1 MGMTATEKILA
12 RASRRAHVR
21 PGDIVFPDP
30 DLVIVHD
37 GLVVSSKAE
46 LDAVGIDRVF
56 ETNRVYFVT
65 DHDVVYTSPRA
76 VERGT
81 QIRRIVKEWGIQ
93 NFFDVGKGGH
103 GHIFPIQTG
112 VVVPGTFYFDNDR
125 HCTNA
130 GGVGAVGFRVGTE
143 IATVLATGTL
153 WTKVPPSIRLTLKGK
168 VKPGVFGRDV
178 GFRIV
183 QDLARRGID
192 LDYRVLELAGDLDQ
206 FDLGERVALCS
217 SPTEMRAIGVFVP
230 PSAAIIAEARARTK
244 RPFEPVFSDPD
255 ATYEH
260 DLTLDLSEIEPQ
272 VVLTGGVDR
281 GVDIATMAGTAIN
294 HAFIG
299 SCGSGMYEDLVAAAR
314 VLKGRQVAPG
324 VRLFVVPGSELN
336 TKRMQTDGLMQVFVE
351 AGAMVMPAGCG
362 ICSSGKMGPVH
373 SGEVSISTAADN
385 VVGRFGAKD
394 AELYLASPA
403 TVAAS
408 AVAGRITDP
417 RDFQAFPP
425 KGVAA

>member
-12 RASRRAHVR
+12 RASRRDRVR
-21 PGDIVFPDP
+21 PGDIVFPRP

-56 ETNRVYFVT
+56 DTDRIYFVT

-81 QIRRIVKEWGIQ
+81 QIRKIVKEWGIRH
-93 NFFDVGKGGH
+93 FFDVGQGGH
-103 GHIFPIQTG
+103 GHIFPIQSG
-112 VVVPGTFYFDNDR
+112 VVNPGTFYFDNDR

-130 GGVGAVGFRVGTE
+130 GGIGAVGFRVGTE
-143 IATVLATGTL
+143 IATVLATGTV
-153 WTKVPPSIRLTLKGK
+153 WTKVPPTIRLTLKGK

-183 QDLARRGID
+183 QDLNKRGID

-206 FDLGERVALCS
+206 FDLGERIALCS
-217 SPTEMRAIGVFVP
+217 SPTEMRAIGVFIP
-230 PSAAIIAEARARTK
+230 PSEKILTEAKARAK
-244 RPFEPVFSDPD
+244 RPFEPVFSDTD
-255 ATYEH
+255 AEYEL
-260 DLTLDLSEIEPQ
+260 DVTLDVSEVEPQ
-272 VVLTGGVDR
+272 VVLTGGVEN
-281 GVDIATMAGTAIN
+281 GVDIAAKAGTPIN

-299 SCGSGMYEDLVAAAR
+299 SCASGMYEDLVAAAKILR
-314 VLKGRQVAPG
+314 GRRVAPG

-394 AELYLASPA
+394 AELFLASPA

-408 AVAGRITDP
+408 AVTGVVTDP
-417 RDFQAFPP
+417 RDFQVFRP
-425 KGVAA
+425 GEAA

>member
-1 MGMTATEKILA
+1 M
-12 RASRRAHVR
+12 
-21 PGDIVFPDP
+21 
-30 DLVIVHD
+30 
-37 GLVVSSKAE
+37 
-46 LDAVGIDRVF
+46 DAVGIDCVF
-56 ETNRVYFVT
+56 DTDRVYFVT

-81 QIRRIVKEWGIQ
+81 QIRRIVKEWGIK
-93 NFFDVGKGGH
+93 NFFDVGQGGH
-103 GHIFPIQTG
+103 GHIFPIQAGMVT
-112 VVVPGTFYFDNDR
+112 PGTFYFDNDR

-130 GGVGAVGFRVGTE
+130 GGIGAVGFRVGTE
-143 IATVLATGTL
+143 IATVLATGTV
-153 WTKVPPSIRLTLKGK
+153 WTKVPPTIRLTLKGK
-168 VKPGVFGRDV
+168 AKPGVFGRDI

-183 QDLARRGID
+183 QDLAKRGVD

-206 FDLGERVALCS
+206 FSLDERVALCS
-217 SPTEMRAIGVFVP
+217 SPTEQRAIGVFIP
-230 PSAAIIAEARARTK
+230 PSAKIVAEARARSK
-244 RPFEPVFSDPD
+244 RPFEPVYSDPD
-255 ATYEH
+255 AEYEL
-260 DLTLDLSEIEPQ
+260 DLTLDLAEIEPQ

-281 GVDIATMAGTAIN
+281 GVDIAKMSGKAIN

-299 SCGSGMYEDLVAAAR
+299 SCGSGMYEDLVAAAKL
-314 VLKGRQVAPG
+314 LKGRRVAPG

-385 VVGRFGAKD
+385 VAGRFGAKD
-394 AELYLASPA
+394 AELLLASPA

-408 AVAGRITDP
+408 AVAGVITDP

-425 KGVAA
+425 KGEAA

>member
-12 RASRRAHVR
+12 RASRRDRVR
-21 PGDIVFPDP
+21 PGDIVFPKP

-56 ETNRVYFVT
+56 DTDRIYFVT

-81 QIRRIVKEWGIQ
+81 QIRKIVKEWGIKH
-93 NFFDVGKGGH
+93 FFDVGQGGH
-103 GHIFPIQTG
+103 GHIFPIQSG
-112 VVVPGTFYFDNDR
+112 VVNPGTFYFDNDR

-130 GGVGAVGFRVGTE
+130 GGIGAVGFRVGTE
-143 IATVLATGTL
+143 IATVLATGTV
-153 WTKVPPSIRLTLKGK
+153 WTKVPPTIRLTLKGK

-183 QDLARRGID
+183 QDLAKRGID

-206 FDLGERVALCS
+206 FDLGERIALCS
-217 SPTEMRAIGVFVP
+217 SPTEMRAIGVFIP
-230 PSAAIIAEARARTK
+230 PSEKILADAKARAR
-244 RPFEPVFSDPD
+244 RPFEPVFSDAD
-255 ATYEH
+255 AEYEL
-260 DLTLDLSEIEPQ
+260 DLTLDVSEIEPQ
-272 VVLTGGVDR
+272 VVLTGGVEN
-281 GVDIATMAGTAIN
+281 GVDIAAKAGTPIN

-299 SCGSGMYEDLVAAAR
+299 SCASGMYEDLITAAKILR
-314 VLKGRQVAPG
+314 GRRVAPG

-394 AELYLASPA
+394 AELFLASPA

-408 AVAGRITDP
+408 AVTGVVTDP
-417 RDFQAFPP
+417 RDFQVFRP
-425 KGVAA
+425 GEAA

>member
-12 RASRRAHVR
+12 RASRREQVR
-21 PGDIVFPDP
+21 PGDIVFPQP

-37 GLVVSSKAE
+37 GLVVSSKDE

-56 ETNRVYFVT
+56 DTNRIYFVT

-81 QIRRIVKEWGIQ
+81 KIRKIVKEWGIKH
-93 NFFDVGKGGH
+93 FFDVGQGGH
-103 GHIFPIQTG
+103 GHIFPIQSG
-112 VVVPGTFYFDNDR
+112 VVNPGTFYFDNDR

-130 GGVGAVGFRVGTE
+130 GGIGAVGFRVGTE

-153 WTKVPPSIRLTLKGK
+153 WTKVPPTIRLTLKGR

-183 QDLARRGID
+183 QDLAKRGVD

-206 FDLGERVALCS
+206 FDLGERIALCS
-217 SPTEMRAIGVFVP
+217 SPTEMRAIGVFIP
-230 PSAAIIAEARARTK
+230 PSAQVIADAKARAK
-244 RPFEPVFSDPD
+244 RPFEPVFSDAD
-255 ATYEH
+255 AGYEM

-272 VVLTGGVDR
+272 VVLTGGVEN
-281 GVDIATMAGTAIN
+281 GVDIAAKAGTPIN

-299 SCGSGMYEDLVAAAR
+299 SCASGMYEDLVAAAKILR
-314 VLKGRQVAPG
+314 GRRIGPG

-336 TKRMQTDGLMQVFVE
+336 TRRMQTDGLMQVFVE

-394 AELYLASPA
+394 AELFLASPA

-408 AVAGRITDP
+408 AVTGVVTDP
-417 RDFQAFPP
+417 RDFQAFGS
-425 KGVAA
+425 KGEAA

>member
-12 RASRRAHVR
+12 RASRRDRVR
-21 PGDIVFPDP
+21 PGDIVFPKP

-46 LDAVGIDRVF
+46 LDGVGIDRVF
-56 ETNRVYFVT
+56 DTDRIYFVT

-81 QIRRIVKEWGIQ
+81 QIRKIVKEWGIKH
-93 NFFDVGKGGH
+93 FFDVGQGGH
-103 GHIFPIQTG
+103 GHIFPIQSG
-112 VVVPGTFYFDNDR
+112 VVTPGTFYFDNDR

-130 GGVGAVGFRVGTE
+130 GGIGAVGFRVGTE
-143 IATVLATGTL
+143 IATVLATGTV
-153 WTKVPPSIRLTLKGK
+153 WTKVPPTIRLTLKGK

-192 LDYRVLELAGDLDQ
+192 LDYRVLELAGDLEQ
-206 FDLGERVALCS
+206 FDLGERIALCS
-217 SPTEMRAIGVFVP
+217 SPTEMRAIGVFIP
-230 PSAAIIAEARARTK
+230 PSERILAEAKARAK
-244 RPFEPVFSDPD
+244 RPFEPVFSDAD
-255 ATYEH
+255 AEYEL
-260 DLTLDLSEIEPQ
+260 DLTLDVSEIEPQ
-272 VVLTGGVDR
+272 VVLTGGVER
-281 GVDIATMAGTAIN
+281 GVDIAAKAGTSIN

-299 SCGSGMYEDLVAAAR
+299 SCASGMYEDLVAAAKILR
-314 VLKGRQVAPG
+314 GRRVAPG

-394 AELYLASPA
+394 AELFLASPA

-408 AVAGRITDP
+408 AVTGVVTDP
-417 RDFQAFPP
+417 RDFQVFRS
-425 KGVAA
+425 GEAA

>member
-12 RASRRAHVR
+12 RASRQEHVR
-21 PGDIVFPDP
+21 PGDIVFPQP

-37 GLVVSSKAE
+37 GLVVSSKDE

-56 ETNRVYFVT
+56 DTNRIYFVT

-81 QIRRIVKEWGIQ
+81 KIRKIVKEWGIKH
-93 NFFDVGKGGH
+93 FFDVGQGGH
-103 GHIFPIQTG
+103 GHIFPIQSG
-112 VVVPGTFYFDNDR
+112 VVNPGTFYFDNDR

-130 GGVGAVGFRVGTE
+130 GGIGAVGFRVGTE

-153 WTKVPPSIRLTLKGK
+153 WTKVPPTIRLTLKGK

-183 QDLARRGID
+183 QDLAKRGVD

-206 FDLGERVALCS
+206 FDLGERIALCS
-217 SPTEMRAIGVFVP
+217 SPTEMRAIGVFIP
-230 PSAAIIAEARARTK
+230 PSAQVITDARARAR
-244 RPFEPVFSDPD
+244 RPFEAVFSDAD
-255 ATYEH
+255 AAYEM

-272 VVLTGGVDR
+272 VVLTGGVEN
-281 GVDIATMAGTAIN
+281 GVDVAAKAGTPIN

-299 SCGSGMYEDLVAAAR
+299 SCASGMYEDLVAAAKILR
-314 VLKGRQVAPG
+314 GRRIAPG

-336 TKRMQTDGLMQVFVE
+336 TRRMQTDGLMQVFVE

-394 AELYLASPA
+394 AELFLASPA

-408 AVAGRITDP
+408 AVTGVVTDP
-417 RDFQAFPP
+417 RDFQAFARE
-425 KGVAA
+425 GAAA

>member
-12 RASRRAHVR
+12 RASRRDRVR
-21 PGDIVFPDP
+21 PGDIVFPQP

-56 ETNRVYFVT
+56 DTDRIYFVT

-81 QIRRIVKEWGIQ
+81 QIRKIVKEWGIKH
-93 NFFDVGKGGH
+93 FFDVGQGGH
-103 GHIFPIQTG
+103 GHIFPIQSG
-112 VVVPGTFYFDNDR
+112 VVNPGAFYFDNDR

-130 GGVGAVGFRVGTE
+130 GGIGAVGFRVGTE
-143 IATVLATGTL
+143 IATVLATGTI
-153 WTKVPPSIRLTLKGK
+153 WTKVPPTIRLTLKGK

-183 QDLARRGID
+183 QDLAKRGID

-206 FDLGERVALCS
+206 FDLGERIALCS
-217 SPTEMRAIGVFVP
+217 SPTEMRAIGVFIP
-230 PSAAIIAEARARTK
+230 PSDKILAEARARAK
-244 RPFEPVFSDPD
+244 RPFDPVVSDAD
-255 ATYEH
+255 AEYE
-260 DLTLDLSEIEPQ
+260 LDLALDVSEIEPQ
-272 VVLTGGVDR
+272 VVLTGGVEN
-281 GVDIATMAGTAIN
+281 GVDIAAKAGTPIN

-299 SCGSGMYEDLVAAAR
+299 SCASGMYEDLVAAAKILR
-314 VLKGRQVAPG
+314 GRRVAPG
-324 VRLFVVPGSELN
+324 VRLFVVPGSEIN

-394 AELYLASPA
+394 AELFLASPA

-408 AVAGRITDP
+408 AVTGVVTDP
-417 RDFQAFPP
+417 RDFQAFRS
-425 KGVAA
+425 GEAA

>member
-1 MGMTATEKILA
+1 MGMTASEKILA
-12 RASRRAHVR
+12 RASGQAHVR
-21 PGDIVFPDP
+21 PGDIVFPQP

-37 GLVVSSKAE
+37 GLVPSSKAE

-56 ETNRVYFVT
+56 DTSRIYFVT
-65 DHDVVYTSPRA
+65 DHDVVYTTPRA

-81 QIRRIVKEWGIQ
+81 QIRRIVKEWGIE
-93 NFFDVGKGGH
+93 NFFDVGQGGH
-103 GHIFPIQTG
+103 GHIFPIQSG
-112 VVVPGTFYFDNDR
+112 VVTPGTFYFDNDR

-130 GGVGAVGFRVGTE
+130 GGIGAMGFRVGTE
-143 IATVLATGTL
+143 IATVLATGTV
-153 WTKVPPSIRLTLKGK
+153 WTKVPKSIRLTLRGQAR
-168 VKPGVFGRDV
+168 PGVFGRDI

-183 QDLARRGID
+183 QMLGQRGID

-206 FDLGERVALCS
+206 FSLDERVALCS
-217 SPTEMRAIGVFVP
+217 SPTEMRAIGVFIP
-230 PSAAIIAEARARTK
+230 PSPAIVAAARARAK
-244 RPFEPVFSDPD
+244 KPFEPVYSDAD
-255 ATYEH
+255 AEYEFDLEM
-260 DLTLDLSEIEPQ
+260 DLTEIEPQ

-281 GVDIATMAGTAIN
+281 GVDIASMAGTVIN

-299 SCGSGMYEDLVAAAR
+299 SCASGMYEDLVVAAKL
-314 VLKGRQVAPG
+314 LKGRRVAPG

-336 TKRMQTDGLMQVFVE
+336 MKRMQTDGLMEIFVN

-362 ICSSGKMGPVH
+362 LCSGGKMGPVH

-394 AELYLASPA
+394 AELFLASPA

-408 AVAGRITDP
+408 AMAGRIADA
-417 RDFQAFPP
+417 REFQAFHA
-425 KGVAA
+425 GAAE

>member
-1 MGMTATEKILA
+1 
-12 RASRRAHVR
+12 
-21 PGDIVFPDP
+21 
-30 DLVIVHD
+30 VIVHD

-56 ETNRVYFVT
+56 DPARVYFVT

-81 QIRRIVKEWGIQ
+81 QIRRIVKEWGIE
-93 NFFDVGKGGH
+93 NFFDVGQGGH
-103 GHIFPIQTG
+103 GHIFPIQAG

-130 GGVGAVGFRVGTE
+130 GGIGAVGFRVGTE
-143 IATVLATGTL
+143 IATVLATGTA
-153 WTKVPPSIRLTLKGK
+153 WTKVPKTIRLTLRGR

-183 QDLARRGID
+183 QDLAKRGVD
-192 LDYRVLELAGDLDQ
+192 LDYRVLELAGDLEQ
-206 FDLGERVALCS
+206 FSLDERVALCS

-230 PSAAIIAEARARTK
+230 PSPAIVAEAKARAK
-244 RPFEPVFSDPD
+244 RPFEPVFSDAD
-255 ATYEH
+255 AEFEA

-281 GVDIATMAGTAIN
+281 GVDIAKMAGTPIN

-299 SCGSGMYEDLVAAAR
+299 SCGSGMYEDLVAAAKL
-314 VLKGRQVAPG
+314 LKGRRVAPG

-336 TKRMQTDGLMQVFVE
+336 TRRMQTDGLMQVFVE

-408 AVAGRITDP
+408 AVTGRITDP

>member
-12 RASRRAHVR
+12 RASRCERVR
-21 PGDIVFPDP
+21 PGDIVFPQP
-30 DLVIVHD
+30 GLVIVHD

-56 ETNRVYFVT
+56 DASRVYFVT
-65 DHDVVYTSPRA
+65 DHDVIYTTPRA

-81 QIRRIVKEWGIQ
+81 QIRRIVKEWGIR
-93 NFFDVGKGGH
+93 NFFDVGQGGH
-103 GHIFPIQTG
+103 GHIFPIQSG
-112 VVVPGTFYFDNDR
+112 VVTPGTFYFDNDR

-130 GGVGAVGFRVGTE
+130 GGIGAVGFRTGTE

-153 WTKVPPSIRLTLKGK
+153 WTKVPTTIRLTLKGK

-206 FDLGERVALCS
+206 FNLGERIALCS
-217 SPTEMRAIGVFVP
+217 SPTEMRAIGVFIP
-230 PSAAIIAEARARTK
+230 PSEAILAEARARAK
-244 RPFEPVFSDPD
+244 RPFEPVFSDAD
-255 ATYEH
+255 AEYEA
-260 DLTLDLSEIEPQ
+260 DLTLDVSEIEPQ
-272 VVLTGGVDR
+272 VVLTGGVEN
-281 GVDIATMAGTAIN
+281 GVDIAAKAGTPIN

-299 SCGSGMYEDLVAAAR
+299 SCASGMYEDLIAAAKILR
-314 VLKGRQVAPG
+314 GRRVAPG

-373 SGEVSISTAADN
+373 SGEISISTAADN
-385 VVGRFGAKD
+385 VAGRFGARD
-394 AELYLASPA
+394 AELFLASPA

-408 AVAGRITDP
+408 AVTGVVTDP
-417 RDFQAFPP
+417 RDFQAFSP
-425 KGVAA
+425 KGEAA